1 MKPHGVKGELVL
13 RAEHDF
19 LVDELKALFIEVA
32 GNKAPYFIKSIRE
45 SGPGFL
51 VALEDVNRV
60 EEARA
65 LVGKKLFIS
74 ADLIDEPE
82 YDLSWLGFEL
92 VDKQLGSLGKILSVS
107 DNGEQSLVTVSYK
120 DREVILPIVEDFI
133 EKVDEE
139 NQVLYFNAP
148 EGLIDL
154 YLEE

>member
-13 RAEHDF
+13 KAEHDF
-19 LVDELKALFIEVA
+19 FSEELKALFIEVS
-32 GNKAPYFIKSIRE
+32 GNKAPYFIKTIRE

-51 VALEDVNRV
+51 VSLEDVNSV
-60 EEARA
+60 ETART
-65 LVGKKLFIS
+65 LVGKKIFIS
-74 ADLIDEPE
+74 SDLIDEPE

-92 VDKQLGSLGKILSVS
+92 IDKQLGSLGKILSVS
-107 DNGEQSLVTVSYK
+107 DNGEQALVTVSYK
-120 DREVILPIVEDFI
+120 DREIILPVVEDFI

-139 NQVLYFNAP
+139 NKVLYFNSP

>member
-1 MKPHGVKGELVL
+1 VL

-19 LVDELKALFIEVA
+19 SVDDLKALFIEVA

-51 VALEDVNRV
+51 VLLEEVNSV
-60 EEARA
+60 EAARM

-74 ADLIDEPE
+74 SDLIEEPE
-82 YDLSWLGFEL
+82 VDLSWLGFEL

-107 DNGEQSLVTVSYK
+107 DNGEQPLVTVSYK
-120 DREVILPIVEDFI
+120 DREIILPIVEDFI